1 MSFFFMI
8 IIIHFYINGVA
19 ISLALKR
26 KLGGNSEWPINCDY
40 HGKVDIIYKIKKP
53 IAAFK

>member
-1 MSFFFMI
+1 MI

-40 HGKVDIIYKIKKP
+40 HGRVDIIYEIRKP
-53 IAAFK
+53 IATFK